1 METGDSGALR
11 ILVLVPFA
19 PRLDSPH
26 GGRATAEFL
35 VRLARR
41 HELGLLCLRDAGEAP
56 SEEALQE
63 VCAFVEEVELPE
75 RAENGAAATLRRLR
89 LLSQLLRSVPMQAV
103 DWGTSAYA
111 RRLRAAASSFEPDV
125 VHLEPFAMAQY
136 LDVLDD
142 CAAPRVVVEHEPVVQ
157 AAFDVVHSSRGV
169 EKIVR
174 RLDLRAW
181 KRFERVAMQRVD
193 AVVALTEPDRQVIA
207 QEAQGRRVVQIP
219 LGVQIP
225 DVPLDP
231 IGTSPPSLLFVGGF
245 GHPPNVDAGLRLARG
260 ILPRV
265 WERRAEV
272 VLYLVGDLPPEGIR
286 ELANDRIVVT
296 GRVPDVR
303 PFLDRAAV
311 VVAPLRLGGGMRNKV
326 LEALAAG
333 KAVVASP
340 RAAAGL
346 DVTDGEQLRLADEDA
361 EFAAAIV
368 ELLENA
374 ERRRELAARARAW
387 AEASL
392 GWDDRVAAFE
402 ALYRSLSRGSA
413 PMGRSR

>member
-193 AVVALTEPDRQVIA
+193 AVVALRSCSTSSATCRPRGFESWRTIA
-207 QEAQGRRVVQIP
+207 
-219 LGVQIP
+219 
-225 DVPLDP
+225 
-231 IGTSPPSLLFVGGF
+231 SS
-245 GHPPNVDAGLRLARG
+245 
-260 ILPRV
+260 
-265 WERRAEV
+265 
-272 VLYLVGDLPPEGIR
+272 
-286 ELANDRIVVT
+286 
-296 GRVPDVR
+296 
-303 PFLDRAAV
+303 
-311 VVAPLRLGGGMRNKV
+311 
-326 LEALAAG
+326 
-333 KAVVASP
+333 
-340 RAAAGL
+340 
-346 DVTDGEQLRLADEDA
+346 
-361 EFAAAIV
+361 
-368 ELLENA
+368 
-374 ERRRELAARARAW
+374 
-387 AEASL
+387 
-392 GWDDRVAAFE
+392 
-402 ALYRSLSRGSA
+402 
-413 PMGRSR
+413 